1 MFDPFAFT
9 GQKSAAR
16 AEDELLISALLMR
29 DCQGRLIKDIADA
42 LGFHAG
48 TLRWRLAAIDHEM
61 EADE

>member
-1 MFDPFAFT
+1 MFDPFAYR

-16 AEDELLISALLMR
+16 AEDERYVSALVMR
-29 DCQGRLIKDIADA
+29 DCQGLLIKDIADA